1 MPLQYM
7 LAGEHAACCS
17 SISIVSLLCLCRLRG
32 NDAVSG
38 SFLPSLYFA
47 HFPCCPSF
55 LSCTFLVPVFFLI
68 PPPLSL
74 LFLLPP
80 SVHLSAIL
88 SPDTLRST
96 TQQPLNYSH
105 QTTLCIFL
113 AVPLHSS
120 RMLSPFPA
128 PPSHCWR
135 VCAHSCVHAQLHMFP
150 CLCDPASVWI
160 FAASLDGS

>member
-1 MPLQYM
+1 M

-38 SFLPSLYFA
+38 SFLPSLCIA

-55 LSCTFLVPVFFLI
+55 LLCTFFVSVFFLI
-68 PPPLSL
+68 PSPLSL

-80 SVHLSAIL
+80 SVRLSAIL
-88 SPDTLRST
+88 SPYTLRST

-120 RMLSPFPA
+120 RMLSPLPA

-135 VCAHSCVHAQLHMFP
+135 VCTLVRARSAAHVPLPMWSCIRLDFCRLP
-150 CLCDPASVWI
+150 WWKL
-160 FAASLDGS
+160 AARV